1 MIKSLISLVA
11 VAFCLFVAYQYI
23 EDKRYKEWNEWANKL
38 QKEKDA
44 WQEPIDRN
52 CRKAVRSI
60 SDTNTLRFSQDY
72 ISDYDFKKTEKGY
85 AYRISAADATT
96 NENFVSF
103 TCYTDNAGN
112 VIDLVAKKQY

>member
-72 ISDYDFKKTEKGY
+72 ISDYDLKRLRRGMLTEFRPLMQQQTK
-85 AYRISAADATT
+85 ISFHSRATQT
-96 NENFVSF
+96 MLEMSL
-103 TCYTDNAGN
+103 TW
-112 VIDLVAKKQY
+112 